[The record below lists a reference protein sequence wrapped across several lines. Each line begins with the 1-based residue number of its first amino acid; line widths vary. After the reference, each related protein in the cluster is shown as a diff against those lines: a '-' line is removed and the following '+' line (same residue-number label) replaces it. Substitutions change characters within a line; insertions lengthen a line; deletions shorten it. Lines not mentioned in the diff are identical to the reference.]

1 MQNLAISEF
10 FFAKSFSNSFKRL
23 HIMKKI
29 LMLLVL
35 CFLFSCE
42 EKIQNKKSLEPQK
55 MAEKTEVQK
64 VKEVN
69 DAILFLLKKKKLFT
83 SFKVCKP
90 SSRGAFFYVC
100 ARNCE
105 D

>member
-1 MQNLAISEF
+1 
-10 FFAKSFSNSFKRL
+10 
-23 HIMKKI
+23 MKKI

-42 EKIQNKKSLEPQK
+42 EKTQNKKSLEPQE
-55 MAEKTEVQK
+55 MAKKTEAQK

-69 DAILFLLKKKKLFT
+69 DAILFLLKKKLFT
-83 SFKVCKP
+83 SFKVRKP
-90 SSRGAFFYVC
+90 SSRGSFFYVC
-100 ARNCE
+100 AHNCE